1 MTARKTI
8 IFLLIS
14 ILFSISAAYAKV
26 DYHGVP
32 SKGSAQKGA
41 TAVAVCSACHGVDG
55 NSASPTYPN
64 LAAQKYNY
72 IIKQLEDFRDLHRK
86 SSIMTGMAM
95 TIPSSSNHQN
105 LENIA
110 AYFSSQKLQ
119 RAEGANAHP
128 AAATPAELKLGSAVY
143 RYGSAKEG
151 VPACSA
157 CHGLGGEGNDPMAIP
172 ALAGQHSAYV
182 IQQLNQFASG
192 TRDNSPGGVMAK
204 IAHAM
209 STQQKKAVAA
219 YMERLDPATV
229 LGADIQTY
237 GEHVKAVLAKETK
250 SKRATSSSSKR
261 SIKTSSAQAKSTKPG
276 NL

>member
-8 IFLLIS
+8 IFFLIS
-14 ILFSISAAYAKV
+14 ILFSVPAAYAKV

-32 SKGSAQKGA
+32 SKDSAQKGA

-110 AYFSSQKLQ
+110 AYFSSQKLK
-119 RAEGANAHP
+119 RTEGANAHP
-128 AAATPAELKLGSAVY
+128 AAATSAELKIGFAVY
-143 RYGSAKEG
+143 RYGSDKEG

-172 ALAGQHSAYV
+172 ALAGQHAAYV
-182 IQQLNQFASG
+182 VQQLDQFASG
-192 TRDNSPGGVMAK
+192 TRDNSPGRVMAK

-237 GEHVKAVLAKETK
+237 GEHVKTVLAKSTK
-250 SKRATSSSSKR
+250 SKQAASSSSKSPLKTR
-261 SIKTSSAQAKSTKPG
+261 SDQGKVKKPG
-276 NL
+276 NV